1 GWSVVH
7 PNVLPPRQSAAT
19 FRPVRPSLRISMEVR
34 SFPPSY
40 AETDKVRGTG
50 VAVAAER
57 GGHAVSVA
65 EIHVPSHVPGAAP
78 DMFAVRYRSRAFRS
92 ACQSCRATRSTSVDP
107 ASSRL
112 R

>member
-1 GWSVVH
+1 
-7 PNVLPPRQSAAT
+7 
-19 FRPVRPSLRISMEVR
+19 MEVR

-65 EIHVPSHVPGAAP
+65 EIHVPSDVPGVAP
-78 DMFAVRYRSRAFRS
+78 DMFTVRYRSRAF
-92 ACQSCRATRSTSVDP
+92 
-107 ASSRL
+107 
-112 R
+112 